1 MSKEDQR
8 RSFSKKKDAEQ
19 WAATLNKVI
28 AHGKAAEHDDERT
41 LELKQLSKEIDRNNI
56 LESCHPNWLGR
67 KVTLPEVMKAGMMSL
82 HTIININKQRRV
94 AGLRTYTDSQAMKS
108 FEAFELK
115 EAEKSK
121 APKITEFIKK
131 MLAHKLSRTG
141 GKGNKNAQ
149 TKNHQRMETNAT

>member
-19 WAATLNKVI
+19 WAATLNRVI
-28 AHGKAAEHDDERT
+28 AFGKAVEHDDERT

-56 LESCHPNWLGR
+56 LESYHPNWLGR

-82 HTIININKQRRV
+82 HTIININQKRRV
-94 AGLRTYTDSQAMKS
+94 AGLRAYTDSQAMKS

-121 APKITEFIKK
+121 APKITEFISK
-131 MLAHKLSRTG
+131 MLTHKLSAMVA
-141 GKGNKNAQ
+141 KV
-149 TKNHQRMETNAT
+149 TKN